1 VIEMTSRN
9 IGRIVGGGLI
19 IAGLLVVLLGC
30 ARLQEALFGPVPK
43 GPIVSLE
50 AVPISVPAGEPV
62 TFYVSARPREGRKIE
77 LFSLSF
83 GDGTRF
89 MSEPMAVV
97 SIDRQEIVHVYPLP
111 DGVDVMTFE
120 AQLHVYDDARNGSHD
135 LVRITVGRGHP

>member
-1 VIEMTSRN
+1 MLSRN

-19 IAGLLVVLLGC
+19 IAGLLVGLLGC
-30 ARLQEALFGPVPK
+30 ARLQELLVGPVER
-43 GPIVSLE
+43 GPAVTIE
-50 AVPISVPAGEPV
+50 AVPISVLAGEPV
-62 TFYVSARPREGRKIE
+62 TFYVSAQPREGRKIE

-97 SIDRQEIVHVYPLP
+97 SIDCQEIVHVYTLP

-135 LVRITVGRGHP
+135 LVWITVGRGQP